1 MNFQAPNPAF
11 QAPHHLAVPIIPF
24 FPNPVW
30 FPVYNMPPPYAINPS
45 NNPAV
50 QPPPELLPRQEY
62 ARREHMEWNR
72 YNMDPYYNRAQVQGD
87 QAGVD
92 QQFQQAFP
100 DDNLQQGDADEGLQ
114 NADGAGEHPQ
124 VEGANEFLQLVGVGQ
139 YRPEA
144 VGNNDDGWAEHSEDE
159 HWQEVDPGEGWIE
172 ADGSR
177 EEPDHE
183 SEDDEDEELAE
194 AEADDDDLAQ
204 AQVDAEEDSL
214 DANEIQNDR
223 PNNNPKR
230 RRYSNSIPPAVI
242 ALWRMLR
249 EDA

>member
-50 QPPPELLPRQEY
+50 QPPPELLQRQEY

-72 YNMDPYYNRAQVQGD
+72 YNMDPYYNGAQVQGD

-183 SEDDEDEELAE
+183 ERTLEARNSEKSDSFVTSFDVKERHTTSSKCQSL
-194 AEADDDDLAQ
+194 Q
-204 AQVDAEEDSL
+204 SNNVTRRQVN
-214 DANEIQNDR
+214 ANHCRVPTSHDV
-223 PNNNPKR
+223 K
-230 RRYSNSIPPAVI
+230 
-242 ALWRMLR
+242 
-249 EDA
+249 